1 MKKLINSQDKV
12 AVPVII
18 GLSIAV
24 PVIVLILMLLPERYN
39 FLGTSTM
46 AFPLFHGILNFMT
59 SILLIIGFYF
69 MQAERYVEHRNTM
82 ISAFGL
88 SVIFLISYVLS
99 KISNEPVPYGGE
111 GIMRYIYF
119 FILITHIVLSAIIV
133 PLVLFTMYR
142 GLSGEYDK
150 HAAIAKWTFPI
161 WFYVAIT
168 GVLVFLFMMPYY

>member
-1 MKKLINSQDKV
+1 LKTSLNSSDKI

-24 PVIVLILMLLPERYN
+24 PAIVVVLMLLPERYN
-39 FLGTSTM
+39 IFGADSMT
-46 AFPLFHGILNFMT
+46 FPLFHGVLNFLT
-59 SILLIIGFYF
+59 AILLVVGYF
-69 MQAERYVEHRNTM
+69 FMKADKFLAHRNTM
-82 ISAFGL
+82 IAAFGL
-88 SVIFLISYVLS
+88 SVVFLVSYVLS

-111 GIMRYIYF
+111 GVLRYVYF
-119 FILITHIVLSAIIV
+119 FILVSHIILSGIIV

-150 HAAIAKWTFPI
+150 HSKIAKWTFPI
-161 WFYVAIT
+161 WLYVAVT

>member
-1 MKKLINSQDKV
+1 MKTSLNTSDKI

-24 PVIVLILMLLPERYN
+24 PAIVVVLMLLPERYN
-39 FLGTSTM
+39 IFGADSMT
-46 AFPLFHGILNFMT
+46 FPLFHGVLNFLT
-59 SILLIIGFYF
+59 AILLVVGYF
-69 MQAERYVEHRNTM
+69 FMKADKFLAHRNTM
-82 ISAFGL
+82 IAAFGL
-88 SVIFLISYVLS
+88 SVVFLVSYVLS

-111 GIMRYIYF
+111 GVLRYVYF
-119 FILITHIVLSAIIV
+119 FILVSHIILSGIIV

-150 HAAIAKWTFPI
+150 HSKIAKWTFPI
-161 WFYVAIT
+161 WLYVAVT